1 VAGVAAL
8 HAHREHGGGPHA
20 LGVVLAAVL
29 RQALGALALDG
40 TRHHDA
46 ISQRPSR
53 AWSRAR
59 SPASPSTSS
68 PSSSGSALRSSFDA
82 SSEMPTN
89 SRNPS
94 AANTQATPINFRS
107 TSLTA
112 DLRRLGH
119 GVEHGRRTER
129 PARGD
134 LRRPLPYP
142 RRRLESGRLGG

>member
-1 VAGVAAL
+1 SQGGAGFGLRAPGG
-8 HAHREHGGGPHA
+8 EHD
-20 LGVVLAAVL
+20 LGVVVAAHRLVTPV
-29 RQALGALALDG
+29 A
-40 TRHHDA
+40 HDA
-46 ISQRPSR
+46 TSQRSSR

-59 SPASPSTSS
+59 SQASPSNSS
-68 PSSSGSALRSSFDA
+68 ASSSDSSCGSSFDA

-119 GVEHGRRTER
+119 GVEHGGGTER
-129 PARGD
+129 PHRHRLHPHPLAISRRG
-134 LRRPLPYP
+134 
-142 RRRLESGRLGG
+142 LESGSPGGLLVTG